1 MTLSNISDFDLHG
14 LVDMHIHTG
23 PDIRPRLLDD
33 LEAVRAAKEAGMRSI
48 LIKSHVTL
56 TADRASMAEKVV
68 GGIRVFGGL
77 ALNIYVG
84 GFNPAA
90 VEMAFKLG
98 AKEIWMPTISAAHE
112 LHHEGK
118 TGGLTIFNEN
128 EEIRPEIHDIIDL
141 VHHAD
146 AILATGHISVKES
159 VALVHLAR
167 EQGLRKILVTHP
179 EAPFIRMPAET
190 QTEILGKGVFFERCY
205 VDTTPAMDCAVTIQE
220 IAAIIRKVGTESTV
234 LTTDFGL
241 SSLPHPVEGLRD
253 YLSKLIGEGF
263 SLNEIRCMAGDNPAY
278 LLDL

>member
-1 MTLSNISDFDLHG
+1 MSLPHISSFDLQG
-14 LVDMHIHTG
+14 LIDMHIHTG

-33 LEAVRAAKEAGMRSI
+33 LEAARAAKEARMRAI
-48 LIKSHVTL
+48 LLKSHITL
-56 TADRASMAEKVV
+56 TTDRASMAEKVV

-77 ALNIYVG
+77 ALNIYIG

-90 VEMAFKLG
+90 VEMALKMG
-98 AKEIWMPTISAAHE
+98 AKEIWMPTISAANE

-118 TGGLTIFNEN
+118 AGGLTIFNKN
-128 EEIRPEIHDIIDL
+128 DKIRPEIHDIIDL

-146 AILATGHISVKES
+146 AILATGHISVKET
-159 VALVHLAR
+159 VILVRLAR

-179 EAPFIRMPAET
+179 EAPFIRMSAET

-205 VDTTPAMDCAVTIQE
+205 VDTTPAMNCAVTIQE
-220 IAAIIRKVGTESTV
+220 IATIIRKVGTESTV

-241 SSLPHPVEGLRD
+241 ESLPPPVIGLKA
-253 YLSKLIGEGF
+253 YLTKLVMEGF
-263 SLNEIRCMAGDNPAY
+263 SLDEIRRMAGENPTY